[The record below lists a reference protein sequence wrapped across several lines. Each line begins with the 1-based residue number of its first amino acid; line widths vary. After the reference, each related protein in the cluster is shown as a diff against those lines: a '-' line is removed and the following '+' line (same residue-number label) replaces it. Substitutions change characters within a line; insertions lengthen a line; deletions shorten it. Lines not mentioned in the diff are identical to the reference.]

1 MIHRRIIL
9 LYKIIRLLIFLK
21 ILTHPC
27 PPGSSHPGCSGNNR
41 QTGKTLTH
49 PCSRNLLNHPFCG
62 KAAREGFRGPDSAT
76 VIRLIPRRT
85 KRRCHILVRSD
96 RAIPGALRFSF
107 FCAASAVYI
116 TYCVNRIL
124 TWFPESSQRR
134 HKTKR
139 RVTLNHSLCGKAA
152 K

>member
-1 MIHRRIIL
+1 MTQIRFAPSLALDAFLFLPVNPSYTSTL
-9 LYKIIRLLIFLK
+9 LKTENKKI
-21 ILTHPC
+21 
-27 PPGSSHPGCSGNNR
+27 
-41 QTGKTLTH
+41 
-49 PCSRNLLNHPFCG
+49 NLLNHPRCG